1 MIKKL
6 TLTLVAFLAVVIG
19 FLTIAPSEMSFDDAG
34 YNSKNALEHLQ
45 VIADKPH
52 SVTDYEAHEEV
63 RQYILNVSKG
73 FVGEENVRERNY
85 FTPSN
90 KNPTDGIDY
99 VGADL
104 VEANEIDCE
113 YDIRNVLAC
122 LNGKSE
128 TGVLLVAHYDS
139 RGNIKRY
146 GELAKSYGAGDD
158 GYGVATLLELMRYF
172 SERKDALENSVYFL
186 FTDSEEPN
194 MYGSL
199 LESKNT
205 ELMNKVNLVINV
217 EARGMN
223 GRSVGRST

>member
-1 MIKKL
+1 ML
-6 TLTLVAFLAVVIG
+6 
-19 FLTIAPSEMSFDDAG
+19 
-34 YNSKNALEHLQ
+34 
-45 VIADKPH
+45 
-52 SVTDYEAHEEV
+52 
-63 RQYILNVSKG
+63 
-73 FVGEENVRERNY
+73 
-85 FTPSN
+85 
-90 KNPTDGIDY
+90 
-99 VGADL
+99 GADL

-113 YDIRNVLAC
+113 YDIRNVI
-122 LNGKSE
+122 GVSE
-128 TGVLLVAHYDS
+128 RKIRNAVLLVAHYEFERKHKAATGTACKILRS
-139 RGNIKRY
+139 
-146 GELAKSYGAGDD
+146 GDD

-223 GRSVGRST
+223 GAVYMFETSLKNNKVIKLFRKAESP